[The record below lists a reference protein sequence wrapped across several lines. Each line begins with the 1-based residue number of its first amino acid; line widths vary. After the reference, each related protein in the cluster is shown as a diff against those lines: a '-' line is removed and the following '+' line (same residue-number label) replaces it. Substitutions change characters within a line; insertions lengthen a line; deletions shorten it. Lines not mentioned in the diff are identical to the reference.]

1 MEVYEMTKQMIGAIL
16 LMIVLAI
23 SVPMFVRTFIWK
35 RFLKHM
41 NANED
46 EKALGILESWYYRI
60 CFGGY
65 NQKWNLL
72 RFYISRNNTE
82 KAKEC
87 VYGLLRDKLSK
98 EQSYQVF
105 TNAFFYFTTIH
116 DQEMSAKLLSRLD
129 DITEDDNREYFH
141 MFYRIMIENKSE
153 DIKTVKKMIE
163 DKEKEK
169 DSPSREKQ
177 LGMLQY
183 LLGIQYYN
191 AKDEKEAEKWL
202 RKALNHVKDSP
213 LEKEIKKII
222 H

>member
-1 MEVYEMTKQMIGAIL
+1 MTKQMIAAIL

-23 SVPMFVRTFIWK
+23 SVPMFVRTIIWR

-46 EKALGILESWYYRI
+46 EMALKILDSWYFRL
-60 CFGGY
+60 CFGSY
-65 NQKWNLL
+65 SQNWNHL
-72 RFYISRNNTE
+72 RFYISRNDTE
-82 KAKEC
+82 KVKEC
-87 VYGLLRDKLSK
+87 VYSLFRDRLSK

-116 DQEMSAKLLSRLD
+116 DQEMSLKLLNRLD
-129 DITEDDNREYFH
+129 DITDDSNREYFH
-141 MFYRIMIENKSE
+141 MLYRIMIENKSE

-163 DKEKEK
+163 DKEKEP
-169 DSPSREKQ
+169 DSPSKSNQ

-183 LLGIQYYN
+183 LLGIQYSYQN
-191 AKDEKEAEKWL
+191 DTKEAEKWL